1 MQTAPYAS
9 RAIGARTLF
18 SAAVLFALLLS
29 GMPAGAGRGSVGEPE
44 DPAVHGTGQRIGAN
58 VAQRLREAGISEGMT
73 VALIAT
79 LPIVEL
85 RGAIPVGNNAMG
97 MRNRWWVTYAW
108 AVFGNLVPVPFILL
122 LLGPVSQFCM
132 RWRIGRRFFEWLFAR
147 TRRKA
152 AGVERYETVG
162 LTLFVAIPLPVTG
175 AWTGAMAAF
184 LMGLRFRYALSAIAG
199 GVLIAGIIVTIL
211 SLLGWIGAAI
221 AAIVLCGLAA
231 TTIQRMLR

>member
-1 MQTAPYAS
+1 M
-9 RAIGARTLF
+9 F
-18 SAAVLFALLLS
+18 SVLVLFGALLS
-29 GMPAGAGRGSVGEPE
+29 GLSAAGVDGGPPLPDDLAM
-44 DPAVHGTGQRIGAN
+44 HGTGQRIGAN
-58 VAQRLREAGISEGMT
+58 VAQRLRDAGISEGMT
-73 VALIAT
+73 VAMIAT

-97 MRNRWWVTYAW
+97 MRNRWWVTYTW

-122 LLGPVSQFCM
+122 LLGPVSRFCT

-152 AGVERYETVG
+152 AGVERYETLG

-184 LMGLRFRYALSAIAG
+184 LMGLRFRYALAAIAG
-199 GVLIAGIIVTIL
+199 GVLIAGVIVTIL

-231 TTIQRMLR
+231 TTIHRMLR